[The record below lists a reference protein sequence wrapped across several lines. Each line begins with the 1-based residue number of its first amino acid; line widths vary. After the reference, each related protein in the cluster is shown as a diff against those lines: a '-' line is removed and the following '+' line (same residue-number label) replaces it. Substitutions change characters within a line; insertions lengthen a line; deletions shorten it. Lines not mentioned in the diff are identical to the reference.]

1 MQTKPKLWDK
11 EALNAHKQAEMER
24 ALDAQS
30 EQDRQRAAI
39 YIERAICDRRG
50 IHAYCAL
57 PGCRRARRCLGN
69 PPVCLSPDV
78 IQSRH
83 AQAAIDDIYVKMQE
97 QRRDAMIDGRKL
109 DWLDPVTRKL
119 PEGR

>member
-1 MQTKPKLWDK
+1 MHTKPKLWDK
-11 EALNAHKQAEMER
+11 EALNAHKQAEIER
-24 ALDAQS
+24 AQNAQS

-39 YIERAICDRRG
+39 YIERAMCDGRG
-50 IHAYCAL
+50 IHQYCTL

-69 PPVCLSPDV
+69 PPVCLSPDA
-78 IQSRH
+78 IQSDH
-83 AQAAIDDIYVKMQE
+83 AQAAIEDIYVKMQE

-119 PEGR
+119 PGD